1 MVLCVFGSLSCMVN
15 QRNHDEHNMIKTEAF
30 LAPMST
36 PLPTPLTGNS
46 MLTVYYLQQILS
58 LDTYYVSSD
67 KGNMTITLNGVNISK
82 LILMDDLHQ
91 QAEKYI
97 NFMLSGKEVFLEFDE
112 DSKTEPINVYL
123 YVEGAMLNKNL
134 IEKGFAEVDPN
145 IVDNA
150 QMESL
155 LAAQSV
161 AKTNKIGIWSMQ
173 KDVKHDLNEVISTIE
188 PIGCGTLPCK
198 PK

>member
-1 MVLCVFGSLSCMVN
+1 
-15 QRNHDEHNMIKTEAF
+15 
-30 LAPMST
+30 
-36 PLPTPLTGNS
+36 
-46 MLTVYYLQQILS
+46 
-58 LDTYYVSSD
+58 
-67 KGNMTITLNGVNISK
+67 
-82 LILMDDLHQ
+82 
-91 QAEKYI
+91 
-97 NFMLSGKEVFLEFDE
+97 
-112 DSKTEPINVYL
+112 SKTEPINVYL